1 MRFTTT
7 ALLAIAAALVPSAQA
22 MAQEREESREYRG
35 ESEASTQRIE
45 VDPYIEVNQILF
57 AELDPGND
65 VVTYTSVA
73 AGIDTYIDGR
83 NTDASVSLRY
93 ERRIGYDDNGVDGD
107 TISGIARASTAI
119 VPRNVFVEAGALA
132 TRTSIEG
139 NGALSDSFGVLDDRS
154 TQIYSAYAGP
164 SLQGRVGDFQ
174 TEASYR
180 FGYTKVEQ
188 QDVVTANPAIEPIDV
203 FDESTVHAAQA
214 RIASRP
220 GEALPVGVGVGSS
233 FVQEDISNL
242 DQRVRDF
249 RVRGDVTVPVSSTVA
264 VVGGI
269 GYEDVEI
276 SSRDAVRDPETD
288 APLLGPD
295 GRFVTDD
302 GAPRTIAYEADGLI
316 WDVGVMWRPSRR
328 TAAQAYVGRRYGST
342 SYWGSLSY
350 QPNTRT
356 SLNVGVYD
364 QVQGFGNQLTSTLAD
379 LPTNF
384 RANRDPL
391 TGDIFGCVGGTEGAT
406 CLSPAL
412 ASVRSG
418 TFRSRGVGATYA
430 RNLSRSS
437 WGLGLGYDNREYIG
451 AEGTVLAVADGVVD
465 ENYWASAFYNTQI
478 DRRSSFNLN
487 GYANLFQSGF
497 ADDSE
502 LVNIGSTASYY
513 RTLAAGL
520 SASAAVGIDGVLRDD
535 ELLEDL
541 WTARAALGLRYTF

>member
-1 MRFTTT
+1 M
-7 ALLAIAAALVPSAQA
+7 
-22 MAQEREESREYRG
+22 
-35 ESEASTQRIE
+35 
-45 VDPYIEVNQILF
+45 
-57 AELDPGND
+57 
-65 VVTYTSVA
+65 
-73 AGIDTYIDGR
+73 
-83 NTDASVSLRY
+83 
-93 ERRIGYDDNGVDGD
+93 
-107 TISGIARASTAI
+107 
-119 VPRNVFVEAGALA
+119 
-132 TRTSIEG
+132 
-139 NGALSDSFGVLDDRS
+139 
-154 TQIYSAYAGP
+154 
-164 SLQGRVGDFQ
+164 
-174 TEASYR
+174 
-180 FGYTKVEQ
+180 
-188 QDVVTANPAIEPIDV
+188 VTANPAIEPIDV

-276 SSRDAVRDPETD
+276 SSRDAVRDPVTD

-302 GAPRTIAYEADGLI
+302 SAPRTIAYEADGLI

-451 AEGTVLAVADGVVD
+451 AEGTVLALADGIVD